1 MTRLG
6 FGLEKKKTIILAVL
20 GIVGIILVVLGYLAP
35 WKKNNSTSDKENLNS
50 SGTMEYIR
58 DIENKIRSMTEKIT
72 GDTNV
77 SVIVSTENGTEYVY
91 VSNEN
96 IDGNDIS
103 KEYITIKNEKG
114 TNELVLLKEVYPT
127 ITGVSIACPGGDNS
141 SVKRKIIDLVSTAFG
156 LSKNR
161 ICVVGTK

>member
-1 MTRLG
+1 MARLA
-6 FGLEKKKTIILAVL
+6 FGLEKKKTVILAVL

-35 WKKNNSTSDKENLNS
+35 WKKNNSSDKENLNS

-127 ITGVSIACPGGDNS
+127 ITGVSIACPGGDDS

>member
-35 WKKNNSTSDKENLNS
+35 WKKNNSSDKENLNS

-127 ITGVSIACPGGDNS
+127 ITGVSIACPGGDDS

>member
-127 ITGVSIACPGGDNS
+127 ITGVSIACPGGDDS

>member
-1 MTRLG
+1 MARLG

-35 WKKNNSTSDKENLNS
+35 WKKNNSSSDKENLNS

-127 ITGVSIACPGGDNS
+127 ITGVSIACPGGDDS

>member
-35 WKKNNSTSDKENLNS
+35 WKKNNSSDKENLNS

-96 IDGNDIS
+96 IDGSDIS
-103 KEYITIKNEKG
+103 KEYITVKNEKG

-127 ITGVSIACPGGDNS
+127 ITGVSIACPGGDDS

>member
-1 MTRLG
+1 MARLA
-6 FGLEKKKTIILAVL
+6 FGLEKKKTVILAVL
-20 GIVGIILVVLGYLAP
+20 GIAGIVLVVLGYLAP
-35 WKKNNSTSDKENLNS
+35 WKKNNSSSDKENLNS

-96 IDGNDIS
+96 IDGSDIS
-103 KEYITIKNEKG
+103 KEYITVKNEKG

-127 ITGVSIACPGGDNS
+127 ITGVSIACPGGDDS

>member
-6 FGLEKKKTIILAVL
+6 FGLEKKKTIILAFL

-127 ITGVSIACPGGDNS
+127 ITGVSIACPGGDDS

>member
-35 WKKNNSTSDKENLNS
+35 WKKNNSTSDKENLNF

-127 ITGVSIACPGGDNS
+127 ITGVSIACPGGDDS

>member
-1 MTRLG
+1 MARLA

-35 WKKNNSTSDKENLNS
+35 WKKNNSSDKENLNS

-72 GDTNV
+72 GDTNA

-91 VSNEN
+91 V
-96 IDGNDIS
+96 
-103 KEYITIKNEKG
+103 
-114 TNELVLLKEVYPT
+114 
-127 ITGVSIACPGGDNS
+127 
-141 SVKRKIIDLVSTAFG
+141 
-156 LSKNR
+156 
-161 ICVVGTK
+161 

>member
-50 SGTMEYIR
+50 FGTMEYIR

-127 ITGVSIACPGGDNS
+127 ITGVSIACPGGDDS

>member
-1 MTRLG
+1 MARLA

-35 WKKNNSTSDKENLNS
+35 WKKNNSSDKENLNS

-127 ITGVSIACPGGDNS
+127 ITGVSIACPGGDDS

>member
-1 MTRLG
+1 MARLA

-58 DIENKIRSMTEKIT
+58 DIENKIISMTEKIT

-127 ITGVSIACPGGDNS
+127 ITGVSIACPGGDDS

>member
-1 MTRLG
+1 MARLA

-35 WKKNNSTSDKENLNS
+35 WKKNNSSDKENLNS

-127 ITGVSIACPGGDNS
+127 ITGVSIACPGGDDS

-161 ICVVGTK
+161 I

>member
-1 MTRLG
+1 MARLA

-127 ITGVSIACPGGDNS
+127 ITGVSIACPGGDDS

>member
-1 MTRLG
+1 MARLA
-6 FGLEKKKTIILAVL
+6 FGLEKKKTVILAVL
-20 GIVGIILVVLGYLAP
+20 GIAGIVLVVLGYLTP
-35 WKKNNSTSDKENLNS
+35 WKKNNSSSDKENLNS

-96 IDGNDIS
+96 IDGSDIS
-103 KEYITIKNEKG
+103 KEYITVKNEKG

-127 ITGVSIACPGGDNS
+127 ITGVSIACPGGDDS

>member
-1 MTRLG
+1 MARLA
-6 FGLEKKKTIILAVL
+6 FGLEKKNTIILAVL

-35 WKKNNSTSDKENLNS
+35 WKKNNSSDKENLNS

-127 ITGVSIACPGGDNS
+127 ITGVSIACPGGDDS
-141 SVKRKIIDLVSTAFG
+141 SVKRKIIEIGRAHV
-156 LSKNR
+156 
-161 ICVVGTK
+161 

>member
-127 ITGVSIACPGGDNS
+127 ITGVSIACPGEMILRSKEKS
-141 SVKRKIIDLVSTAFG
+141 SILFLRRLDFPKTVS
-156 LSKNR
+156 
-161 ICVVGTK
+161 V

>member
-1 MTRLG
+1 MTRLA

-35 WKKNNSTSDKENLNS
+35 WKKNNSSDKENLNS

-127 ITGVSIACPGGDNS
+127 ITGVSIACPGGDDS

>member
-1 MTRLG
+1 
-6 FGLEKKKTIILAVL
+6 
-20 GIVGIILVVLGYLAP
+20 
-35 WKKNNSTSDKENLNS
+35 
-50 SGTMEYIR
+50 MEYIR

-127 ITGVSIACPGGDNS
+127 ITGVSIACPGGDDS
-141 SVKRKIIDLVSTAFG
+141 SVKRKIIDLVSTALG

>member
-1 MTRLG
+1 MARLA

-35 WKKNNSTSDKENLNS
+35 WKKNNSSDKENLNS

-114 TNELVLLKEVYPT
+114 TNELVLLKEVSPT
-127 ITGVSIACPGGDNS
+127 ITGVSIACPGGDDS

>member
-35 WKKNNSTSDKENLNS
+35 WKKNNSSDKENLNS

-58 DIENKIRSMTEKIT
+58 DIENKIRSMTEIIT

-127 ITGVSIACPGGDNS
+127 ITGVSIACPGGDDS

>member
-1 MTRLG
+1 MARLA

-35 WKKNNSTSDKENLNS
+35 WKKNNSSDKENLNS

-96 IDGNDIS
+96 IDGSDIS
-103 KEYITIKNEKG
+103 KEYITVKNEKG

-127 ITGVSIACPGGDNS
+127 ITGVSIACPGGDDS

>member
-1 MTRLG
+1 MARLA

-35 WKKNNSTSDKENLNS
+35 WKKNNSSDKENLNF

-127 ITGVSIACPGGDNS
+127 ITGVSIACPGGDDS

>member
-1 MTRLG
+1 MTRLA

-127 ITGVSIACPGGDNS
+127 ITGVSIACPGGDDS

>member
-35 WKKNNSTSDKENLNS
+35 WKKNNSSDKENLNS

-127 ITGVSIACPGGDNS
+127 ITGVSIACPGGDDS

-161 ICVVGTK
+161 ICVVGT

>member
-96 IDGNDIS
+96 VDGNDIS

-127 ITGVSIACPGGDNS
+127 ITGVSIACPGGDDS